1 MTRPGRLQVR
11 DWYVESFKDL
21 RAFPRVDSQQSE
33 RQFTDLL
40 KHIYSRHR
48 NVVPVMAMG
57 VAELKK
63 ELSEE
68 VRPGSARTLTASS
81 MTLRSAAAGL
91 MARRSAGRR
100 CCCVKPSCS
109 SAHETCCCV
118 QRVCSKSTQSFAALR
133 RYAARQTLAFAPST
147 EEGCEGCAG
156 RLE

>member
-1 MTRPGRLQVR
+1 M
-11 DWYVESFKDL
+11 ESFKDL

-68 VRPGSARTLTASS
+68 VCAVSA
-81 MTLRSAAAGL
+81 
-91 MARRSAGRR
+91 
-100 CCCVKPSCS
+100 
-109 SAHETCCCV
+109 
-118 QRVCSKSTQSFAALR
+118 
-133 RYAARQTLAFAPST
+133 QTLAAI
-147 EEGCEGCAG
+147 
-156 RLE
+156 